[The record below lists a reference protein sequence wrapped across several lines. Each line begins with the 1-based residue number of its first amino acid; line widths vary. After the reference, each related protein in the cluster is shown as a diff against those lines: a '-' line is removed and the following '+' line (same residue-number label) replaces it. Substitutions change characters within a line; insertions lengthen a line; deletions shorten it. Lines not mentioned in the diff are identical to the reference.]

1 MVMSPEA
8 SHKGYSLFLLLKFCG
23 DKYLCSFQSPRQI
36 SKSVKFQTESG
47 RIKNDKFFQCMPS
60 IFFFHLSILHVKS
73 GCKLYRHS
81 QLLTRV
87 RLPVTKQCN
96 YFSLLSHTVTKTLSY
111 SSNFRTVVLKI
122 LLVTNYTISNWY

>member
-47 RIKNDKFFQCMPS
+47 RIKDDNSFSVCPL
-60 IFFFHLSILHVKS
+60 FFFFYLSILYVKS

-81 QLLTRV
+81 QLLTIV
-87 RLPVTKQCN
+87 RLPVTRQCN
-96 YFSLLSHTVTKTLSY
+96 YFSLLTHRVTKTLSY

-122 LLVTNYTISNWY
+122 LFVTNYTISNWY